1 MMMSVTSTSRWKD
14 STRHGKHVCDK
25 CSLKGRRDQSAMR
38 KKKKKVRSGEIPE
51 NNSVWGKRVERA
63 RVVPDFDI

>member
-1 MMMSVTSTSRWKD
+1 MMMSVTSTSQWKD
-14 STRHGKHVCDK
+14 STRHSKHVYDK
-25 CSLKGRRDQSAMR
+25 CYLKGRRDQSAMR
-38 KKKKKVRSGEIPE
+38 KKKNVRSGEIPE